1 VKIEMKRENITF
13 KKQEKKIQ
21 NHQTALSDA
30 HLKIVKL
37 ESTITVME
45 REMTR
50 KKTSC
55 HEIIEEMKT
64 RLKKHPD
71 PLIGRCSIQRICD
84 LFGITRQA
92 HYQYMARATDTD
104 TQIEKIKEE
113 IIRIRKRLPESGGRK
128 IYELLPNDA
137 EQMKGIGRDKVFTIL
152 CTMGYLLK
160 RKKRFVVYTT
170 MSRHWMKKYS
180 NLIKDLQPQYPGH
193 IIVSDITYM
202 RLKKGFAYL
211 ALVTDLYSRKI
222 IGFDLSMSLAAE
234 GCIRALKMALAELPA
249 DQLVIHH
256 SDGGVQYCCSDYVK
270 IIEGREGKMSM
281 TTNGNVYENAVAE
294 RVNGILK
301 SEFYLNRDFENLKQA
316 TKAVAEA
323 IRTYNEYRPH
333 NSIGKKTPLQKFS
346 QYAKAA

>member
-1 VKIEMKRENITF
+1 MKIEMKNENIKL
-13 KKQEKKIQ
+13 KKEEKIIL
-21 NHQTALSDA
+21 NYQTALSDA

-37 ESTITVME
+37 ESTITIME
-45 REMTR
+45 RNMTR

-55 HEIIEEMKT
+55 HEIVEEMKT
-64 RLKKHPD
+64 RLKKEPD
-71 PLIGRCSIQRICD
+71 PVIGRCSLQRICD
-84 LFGITRQA
+84 LFDITRQA
-92 HYQYMARATDTD
+92 HYQYIARAKDTD
-104 TQIEKIKEE
+104 TQIEEIKKN
-113 IIRIRKRLPESGGRK
+113 IIIIRKRLPESGGRK
-128 IYELLPNDA
+128 IYELLDDP

-180 NLIKDLQPQYPGH
+180 NLIKDVQPEYPGH
-193 IIVSDITYM
+193 ILVSDITYI
-202 RLKKGFAYL
+202 RLTKGFAYL

-234 GCIRALKMALAELPA
+234 GCIRALKMALKELPA

-270 IIEGREGKMSM
+270 IIEKRNGKMSM

-301 SEFYLNRDFENLKQA
+301 GEFYLNREFVNLKQA
-316 TKAVAEA
+316 KKAVTES
-323 IRTYNEYRPH
+323 IQIYNEYRPH
-333 NSIGKKTPLQKFS
+333 NSIGKKTPSQKFS
-346 QYAKAA
+346 QYVKAA